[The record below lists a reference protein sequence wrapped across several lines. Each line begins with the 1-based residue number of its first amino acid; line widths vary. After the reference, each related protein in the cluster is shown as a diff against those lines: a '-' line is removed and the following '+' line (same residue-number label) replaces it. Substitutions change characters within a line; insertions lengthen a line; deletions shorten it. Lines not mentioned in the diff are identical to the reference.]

1 MGAHPPALLDQI
13 AAPPPVSAVAPAPVD
28 APPAPVD
35 QVAAAPEV
43 PVAAPESPPPPP
55 AARPPRPRIGAEGG
69 LLVGVTLRAVRLRL
83 ACLVC
88 TSLWR
93 DEIAV
98 LEGLSGGLRAVAASN
113 VPLYA
118 FQVWLTSQ
126 LADPAT
132 TGFWLR
138 LPSALAG
145 ALTPLAVYALGRLWW
160 GRPQGLLAALLTALA
175 PVLLAYAQ
183 EMRAYTQLTLLTVAA
198 VYSLARTDRTDQGRW
213 LIAAGALLGAAVL
226 MSRTVLVMVLPAVAP
241 FGVWVAVRWWVRRG
255 HHTRAGRLA
264 LAGLVAALVLGG
276 ALLFA
281 QRERILGYITP
292 FTLPDLSPA
301 ALGAFSDIT
310 TRQIMFYTPFGFEGP
325 VPTLARQALVGLLVL
340 GLAAGLLR
348 RGARQGALVC
358 ALLVGVPLVV
368 LTVSSPVNIIYPR
381 FALFALPFVF
391 LLAAHGLVAPLRG
404 LLPSRPSSLELRR
417 AVVGAGVVLAA
428 GLLLPFAAGAAVY
441 YTPDGN
447 TALAYRPDYRAV
459 TQYLTAR
466 VKPNDLVLFVG
477 WDDRVADFYWHSR
490 PPVASYSALDPR
502 IYRHRGAGSV
512 YWVMSYDYNK
522 PNQFIASRAWADVLS
537 VERLVVLRED
547 SPNIDMHHLMT
558 DFSSRMFDNGPLDPV
573 LGRSAPIMRGAAL
586 EARGFIIEAVQT
598 YRTVGSDEPTR
609 AFGREWLQVA
619 VDSLAAGQPR
629 AAWRAALMA
638 QYHQPDAPAVYR
650 WLAAQL
656 AAGGLSTESSWAAAV
671 ADTLEKP

>member
-1 MGAHPPALLDQI
+1 
-13 AAPPPVSAVAPAPVD
+13 
-28 APPAPVD
+28 
-35 QVAAAPEV
+35 
-43 PVAAPESPPPPP
+43 
-55 AARPPRPRIGAEGG
+55 
-69 LLVGVTLRAVRLRL
+69 
-83 ACLVC
+83 
-88 TSLWR
+88 
-93 DEIAV
+93 
-98 LEGLSGGLRAVAASN
+98 
-113 VPLYA
+113 
-118 FQVWLTSQ
+118 
-126 LADPAT
+126 
-132 TGFWLR
+132 
-138 LPSALAG
+138 
-145 ALTPLAVYALGRLWW
+145 
-160 GRPQGLLAALLTALA
+160 
-175 PVLLAYAQ
+175 
-183 EMRAYTQLTLLTVAA
+183 
-198 VYSLARTDRTDQGRW
+198 
-213 LIAAGALLGAAVL
+213 

-241 FGVWVAVRWWVRRG
+241 FALWVAVRWWLRQGRR
-255 HHTRAGRLA
+255 TRAGRIA
-264 LAGLVAALVLGG
+264 LAGLVAALGLG
-276 ALLFA
+276 AAFVFW
-281 QRERILGYITP
+281 QRERLIGYITP

-301 ALGAFSDIT
+301 ALGAFTDIT
-310 TRQIMFYTPFGFEGP
+310 TQQIVFYTPFGLEGP
-325 VPTLARQALVGLLVL
+325 VLTLVRQVLVGLLGL
-340 GLAAGLLR
+340 GLAAGLVR

-358 ALLVGVPLVV
+358 ALLILTPLVV
-368 LTVSSPVNIIYPR
+368 LTLSSPVNIIYPR

-391 LLAAHGLVAPLRG
+391 LLAAHGLVAPVRG
-404 LLPSRPSSLELRR
+404 LMRLGGRSVGLRR
-417 AVVGAGVVLAA
+417 AVAGAGAGLAA
-428 GLLLPFAAGAAVY
+428 ALLLPFAVGAAVY

-459 TQYLTAR
+459 TQYLNAR

-477 WDDRVADFYWHSR
+477 WDDRVADFYWHSQ

-522 PNQFIASRAWADVLS
+522 PDKLIASRDWADVLS

-547 SPNIDMHHLMT
+547 STNISMHQLMA

-573 LGRSAPIMRGAAL
+573 LARVAPIMRGASL

-656 AAGGLSTESSWAAAV
+656 AANGQSTESSWAAAV
-671 ADTLEKP
+671 ADTLEHP

>member
-1 MGAHPPALLDQI
+1 M
-13 AAPPPVSAVAPAPVD
+13 APAPVD
-28 APPAPVD
+28 APAAPVDEAVAPPPEAPPAPV
-35 QVAAAPEV
+35 E
-43 PVAAPESPPPPP
+43 PPPPLPP
-55 AARPPRPRIGAEGG
+55 AAARRIVIGREGAV
-69 LLVGVTLRAVRLRL
+69 LVGVTLLALLLRL
-83 ACLVC
+83 ACLDC

-98 LEGLSGGLRAVAASN
+98 LEGLSGGLRAVVASN
-113 VPLYA
+113 VPLYSV
-118 FQVWLTSQ
+118 QVWLTSQ

-160 GRPQGLLAALLTALA
+160 GRPPALLAAQLTALA

-183 EMRAYTQLTLLTVAA
+183 ELRAYTQLTLLTVVA
-198 VYSLARTDRTDQGRW
+198 VYCLARTDRTGEGRW

-241 FGVWVAVRWWVRRG
+241 FALWVAVRWWLRHGRR
-255 HHTRAGRLA
+255 TRAGRIA
-264 LAGLVAALVLGG
+264 LAGLVAALLLG
-276 ALLFA
+276 AAFLFW
-281 QRERILGYITP
+281 QRERILSYITP

-301 ALGAFSDIT
+301 ALGAFTNVT
-310 TRQIMFYTPFGFEGP
+310 TQQIVFYTPLGVEGP
-325 VPTLARQALVGLLVL
+325 GVTLLRQALVSLLVL

-358 ALLVGVPLVV
+358 GLLVGLPLVV
-368 LTVSSPVNIIYPR
+368 LTLSSPVNIIYPR

-391 LLAAHGLVAPLRG
+391 LLAAHGLLAPLRG
-404 LLPSRPSSLELRR
+404 LLRRGPPAMGLRR
-417 AVVGAGVVLAA
+417 ADLGVGTVLGLA
-428 GLLLPFAAGAAVY
+428 LLLPFAVGAAIY

-447 TALAYRPDYRAV
+447 TAMAYRPDYRAV
-459 TQYLTAR
+459 TQYLAAR

-477 WDDRVADFYWHSR
+477 WDDRVADFYWHSQ

-522 PNQFIASRAWADVLS
+522 PDKLIASRDWADVLS

-547 SPNIDMHHLMT
+547 SPNIGMHQLMA

-573 LGRSAPIMRGAAL
+573 LARVAPIMRGAAL
-586 EARGFIIEAVQT
+586 EARGFIFEAVQT

-656 AAGGLSTESSWAAAV
+656 AANGLSIESSWAAAV
-671 ADTLEKP
+671 ADTLEHP